1 MTNVNPDPSAINAF
15 LTPPRNQQGTNPN
28 NTIVTP
34 NPNQLGAGP
43 QGPIQNVAAAPAPQA
58 VLGQAPATITGVVG
72 ANPAPNNPPNPT
84 ILALPPLA
92 PYLGPFAATCRRFP
106 TTDDLAEAHRTRN
119 THTALFHTP
128 GTSPTDRAII
138 LNAQPP
144 PSPC

>member
-84 ILALPPLA
+84 ILALTPPCPL
-92 PYLGPFAATCRRFP
+92 PGSLCGNVPTFP
-106 TTDDLAEAHRTRN
+106 HN
-119 THTALFHTP
+119 
-128 GTSPTDRAII
+128 G
-138 LNAQPP
+138 
-144 PSPC
+144 